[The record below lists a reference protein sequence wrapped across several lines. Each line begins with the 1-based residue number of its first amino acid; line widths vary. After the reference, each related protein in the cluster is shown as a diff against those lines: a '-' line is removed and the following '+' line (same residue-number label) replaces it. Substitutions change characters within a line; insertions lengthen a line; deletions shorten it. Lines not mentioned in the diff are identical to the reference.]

1 MMGAPAPAVDDA
13 RRAEIL
19 GAIAAMIAEV
29 IGEEWVRERP
39 ITADTKFSTDLE
51 MESIELASLSE
62 KIQARFGDTV
72 DFPAW
77 LSGMELD
84 DIINLTVGQLVD
96 HIAACQSKTTAV

>member
-1 MMGAPAPAVDDA
+1 MAGEAPAAGDA
-13 RRAEIL
+13 RHAEIL
-19 GAIAAMIAEV
+19 HAIAAMIAEV
-29 IGEEWVRERP
+29 IGEEWVREKP
-39 ITADTKFSTDLE
+39 ITAATKFSTDLE

-62 KIQARFGDTV
+62 KIQARYGDTV

-96 HIAACQSKTTAV
+96 HIAACQSKTSAG

>member
-1 MMGAPAPAVDDA
+1 MGAPEAAARDA
-13 RRAEIL
+13 AREDIL
-19 GAIAAMIAEV
+19 REIAAMIAEV
-29 IGEEWVRERP
+29 IGEEWVREKP
-39 ITADTKFSTDLE
+39 ITADTRFSTDLE

-84 DIINLTVGQLVD
+84 DIIKLTVGQLVD
-96 HIAACQSKTTAV
+96 HIAACQSKTTAA

>member
-1 MMGAPAPAVDDA
+1 MTATTMDE
-13 RRAEIL
+13 RRAEL
-19 GAIAAMIAEV
+19 LRQVGAMIGDV
-29 IGEEWVRERP
+29 IGEEWVREKP
-39 ITADTKFSTDLE
+39 ITAGTKFSQDLE

-62 KIQARFGDTV
+62 KLQAHYGDTV

-96 HIAACQSKTTAV
+96 HIAACQSKTTTG

>member
-1 MMGAPAPAVDDA
+1 MAGEAPAAGDA

-19 GAIAAMIAEV
+19 HAIAAMIAEV
-29 IGEEWVRERP
+29 IGEEWVREKP
-39 ITADTKFSTDLE
+39 ITAATKFSTDLE

-62 KIQARFGDTV
+62 KIQARYGDTV

-96 HIAACQSKTTAV
+96 HIAACQSKTSAG

>member
-1 MMGAPAPAVDDA
+1 MTDTTTDERPAELLREVA
-13 RRAEIL
+13 L
-19 GAIAAMIAEV
+19 MIGDV
-29 IGEEWVRERP
+29 IGEEWVREKP
-39 ITADTKFSTDLE
+39 ITAETKFSQDLE

-62 KIQARFGDTV
+62 KLQARYGDTV

-96 HIAACQSKTTAV
+96 HIAACQSKTTTG

>member
-1 MMGAPAPAVDDA
+1 MMGAPGPVAGDA
-13 RRAEIL
+13 RHEEIL
-19 GAIAAMIAEV
+19 RDIAAMIAEV
-29 IGEEWVRERP
+29 IGEEWVREKP
-39 ITADTKFSTDLE
+39 ITAATKFSQDLE

-96 HIAACQSKTTAV
+96 HIAACQSKTSAA